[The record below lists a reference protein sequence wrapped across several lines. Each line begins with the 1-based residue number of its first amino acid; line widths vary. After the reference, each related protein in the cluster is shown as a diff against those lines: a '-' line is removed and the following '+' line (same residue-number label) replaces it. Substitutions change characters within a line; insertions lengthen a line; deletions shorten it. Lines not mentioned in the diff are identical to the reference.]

1 MSVAELIDAAIA
13 GRLPA
18 TELVRR
24 LDALAAEDGAA
35 AQHARAIL
43 AQRRRDGGVSDADYA
58 ELDALLASHFPAPD
72 DDGTRLKPRS
82 PRGTGAGST
91 GASQADA
98 SASDTGTRVVR
109 RTPTAAPGP
118 ARAADDDGTRLV
130 RREPRAGGTDPA
142 DPPHAAPRGGEPRP
156 RAHTPSMPPEPTI
169 RPHELAPGAIVKERF
184 LLLEHIGQG
193 GMGAV
198 YKARDQEYAGH
209 EQLVALKFLT
219 GELQGRPE
227 ALRALEQEVRK
238 TRELAHPNVVTVYEF
253 YRDGALHFISM
264 ELLEGEPLDRLLRRN
279 ASRGLP
285 FAEAWPIIEGAGTAL
300 GYAHSQGIIHS
311 DFKPG
316 NVFLTRDG
324 RIKVLDFGIARAARL
339 DADEFDVTVL
349 GGLTPAY
356 ASPEM
361 VLNLEPDP
369 RDDVYALACVA
380 YQLLSGKHPFD
391 GTPAHRAQHTGMTVP
406 KIPGLG
412 RQRMRAL
419 EKGLAFTRDQRTPT
433 VERFLKELRAAKQP
447 GRTLQW
453 SGAIAAGL
461 LLLIGG
467 GAYVNT
473 WMQRCATYDAEFLDA
488 IRARAAQQRADAA
501 YAPLWLEQGEQAL
514 AIEEFDG
521 ALLSE
526 GASSALGAFTL
537 LLAVDPNDEAA
548 LDGIMRIIER
558 YEAEAERL
566 YRLGSAEEGLEVA
579 DAGLEIHPRHCGLN
593 DVRSKL
599 AALLGGA

>member
-1 MSVAELIDAAIA
+1 MSGIAELIDAAIA
-13 GRLPA
+13 GRLSA
-18 TELVRR
+18 AELLQR
-24 LDALAAEDGAA
+24 LDALTVEDADAAER
-35 AQHARAIL
+35 AREIL
-43 AQRRRDGGVSDADYA
+43 ARRRRDGAVGDDDYA
-58 ELDALLASHFPAPD
+58 NLDAFLAGYAPETGTD
-72 DDGTRLKPRS
+72 DDGTRLKP
-82 PRGTGAGST
+82 PRRRP
-91 GASQADA
+91 ASVAE
-98 SASDTGTRVVR
+98 DTGTRLK
-109 RTPTAAPGP
+109 APHAP
-118 ARAADDDGTRLV
+118 RAAARIEPFGDDDGTRLV
-130 RREPRAGGTDPA
+130 RRDSPARGAGGAHTSGLPPRPGAAAVSVPA
-142 DPPHAAPRGGEPRP
+142 GSKVPAAPP
-156 RAHTPSMPPEPTI
+156 ALA
-169 RPHELAPGAIVKERF
+169 PHDLAPGAIVKERF

-193 GMGAV
+193 GMGVV

-253 YRDGALHFISM
+253 YRDGGLHFISM
-264 ELLEGEPLDRLLRRN
+264 ELLEGEPLDRLLRR
-279 ASRGLP
+279 SPRGLP
-285 FAEAWPIIEGAGTAL
+285 FADAWSIIEGAGTAL
-300 GYAHSQGIIHS
+300 AYAHSQGIIHS

-324 RIKVLDFGIARAARL
+324 RVKVLDFGIARAARL

-380 YQLLSGKHPFD
+380 YQLLSGRHPFD
-391 GTPAHRAQHTGMTVP
+391 GTPAHRAQHAGMTVA
-406 KIPGLG
+406 KIPGLA

-433 VERFLKELRAAKQP
+433 IERFLQELRAAKQP

-467 GAYVNT
+467 GAYVNS
-473 WMQRCATYDAEFLDA
+473 WLQRCATYDAQFLEA

-514 AIEEFDG
+514 AVEEFDA

-537 LLAVDPNDEAA
+537 LLAVDPDNQAA
-548 LDGIMRIIER
+548 LDGIIEIVER
-558 YEAEAERL
+558 YEAEAQRL
-566 YRLGSAEEGLEVA
+566 YRAGAIEEGLEIA
-579 DAGLEIHPRHCGLN
+579 QAGLEIHPRHCGLN
-593 DVRSKL
+593 DVRSRL